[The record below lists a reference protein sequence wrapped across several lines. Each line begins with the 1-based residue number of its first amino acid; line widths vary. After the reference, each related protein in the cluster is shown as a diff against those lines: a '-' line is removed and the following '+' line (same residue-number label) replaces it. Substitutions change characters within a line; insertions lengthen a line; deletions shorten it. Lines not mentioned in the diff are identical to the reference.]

1 MEINFTEEILLTES
15 QIDKD
20 KLILRNV
27 AVLNK
32 ISKNNRQYSDQALTE
47 AVSVFANTPSYFNH
61 PSGRR
66 DVRDLLGQFTEMRRV
81 GDSIRGDLQLIE
93 NSKWLLDVAERTP
106 KAVGFSIN
114 AVGKTRK
121 EGNLEIVESIVKAT
135 SIDLVADPATTK
147 SIFEGVEKQ
156 MTLEENLKKSQED
169 NKLLE
174 ENLKKLREE
183 NKTLLEKSKRADL
196 KEQATKKLPQY
207 AVTDAFLAELTIAE
221 KPENLI
227 EERLSLIENVKKSI
241 VIKGTVQKIDGV
253 DITNKE
259 IKEGL
264 TL

>member
-174 ENLKKLREE
+174 ENLKKLQEE

-196 KEQATKKLPQY
+196 KESATKKLPQY
-207 AVTDAFLAELTIAE
+207 AVTDMFLETLVKAENAE
-221 KPENLI
+221 ILI
-227 EERLSLIENVKKSI
+227 EERLQLIESVKKSI
-241 VIKGTVQKIDGV
+241 IVKGSPAPQQFDKFELE
-253 DITNKE
+253 N
-259 IKEGL
+259 IKEALKG
-264 TL
+264 